1 VFFRSLPLLAVAV
14 SCLLLAPGARP
25 SVATS
30 FAAPEP
36 LPLAPG
42 GRPSQAEFDRLARTD
57 PVALLEACVRRARAD
72 LTGFRAVLSKRE
84 RMGGKLYDPES
95 IRVTCREAPFA
106 VFMRWDA
113 GARRVLG
120 FAVKATRY
128 EAGAKEPF
136 LVYRPDAIFQKVSA
150 VSPRD
155 ASARAAARMGVE
167 ESGFAHA
174 VRRTQ
179 LAWAEAEKQGTLK
192 VDYLGIRTHPDLG
205 DRPCHVLRRTC
216 AEDQID
222 PFVLSEPSVE
232 VTDAN
237 RADAF
242 DTVTIWIDRE
252 TWLQVGTEQ
261 TRNGELVARY
271 FFRATEM
278 NPAFD
283 KDEFS
288 PAALKR

>member
-1 VFFRSLPLLAVAV
+1 LLAVAGV
-14 SCLLLAPGARP
+14 CLLVAPGARP
-25 SVATS
+25 SAALS
-30 FAAPEP
+30 FATPEP
-36 LPLAPG
+36 LPLPPG

-57 PVALLEACVRRARAD
+57 PVAMLEACVRRARAD

-84 RMGGKLYDPES
+84 RMGGKLYDAET

-106 VFMRWDA
+106 VLMRWDT

-120 FAVKATRY
+120 FSVKATRY

-136 LVYRPDAIFQKVSA
+136 LVHRPDAFLQKVSS
-150 VSPRD
+150 VGPRD
-155 ASARAAARMGVE
+155 ASARAAARMGIE

-179 LAWAEAEKQGTLK
+179 LAWADAEKQGTLK
-192 VDYLGIRTHPDLG
+192 VEYLGIQTHPDLG
-205 DRPCHVLRRTC
+205 DRPCHVLKRTC
-216 AEDQID
+216 AGDQID
-222 PFVLSEPSVE
+222 PFVLSEPPVG
-232 VTDAN
+232 VTETN
-237 RADAF
+237 RADSF
-242 DTVTIWIDRE
+242 DAVTIWIDRE
-252 TWLQVGTEQ
+252 TWLQLGTEQ
-261 TRNGELVARY
+261 TRHGELVARY
-271 FFRATEM
+271 FFRVTER